1 LAATSAFAQTTV
13 EIYGRAHVAYDAIYK
28 TTGGTTVPGGE
39 AVTGA
44 SASAIAAGNGYDLQN
59 RRRVADDGSRI
70 GFRVTEDLGSG
81 AYAKAVIETG
91 INLDTNS
98 ANGQS
103 GGANSGT
110 GFFGSRDAWVGLGS
124 AQGDIR
130 LGRQNNFWGNG
141 AIEDVG
147 ANRIHFS
154 INGAYTAPS
163 SGWIS
168 GPAARVDNTLKFVAN
183 RGLAGAFAGSE
194 IWIAHPNAA
203 EQAAPNT
210 AATNVTSAGVK
221 GNQAGDVLA
230 KAQGITLKF
239 NQGPWAAQYDYAQ
252 NKNQLNGVQ
261 TAAGTN
267 SNQWTSGPATLT
279 TSPNA
284 DSTLTGAKL
293 GLAYSYADG
302 SKVYFI
308 NSTFKQEYATLSS
321 VSSIYAIIPAAANS
335 APLAI
340 VGGDRKQSNNLIGIQ
355 HRIGAWELHAAY
367 VKQGDLELAGETLNN
382 SGSKA
387 YTLGAR
393 YELSKRTALTVATTQ
408 IKNDT
413 KNNINNSGGG
423 QSSVAAIGYG
433 AKLTQFGASVQHNF

>member
-1 LAATSAFAQTTV
+1 MAAASAFAQSTV

-39 AVTGA
+39 AITGA
-44 SASAIAAGNGYDLQN
+44 GAIAAGNGYDLQN

-103 GGANSGT
+103 GAANSGT
-110 GFFGSRDAWVGLGS
+110 GFFGSRDAWVGLGNTM
-124 AQGDIR
+124 GDIR

-183 RGLAGAFAGSE
+183 QGLAGAFAGSE

-210 AATNVTSAGVK
+210 AATNVTAGGVK
-221 GNQAGDVLA
+221 ANQAGDILA
-230 KAQGITLKF
+230 KAQGVTLKF

-261 TAAGTN
+261 TAAGAST
-267 SNQWTSGPATLT
+267 NQWTGVGTLATAPA
-279 TSPNA
+279 A

-293 GLAYSYADG
+293 GLAYSYANG

-308 NSTFKQEYATLSS
+308 NSTFKQAYATLDQA
-321 VSSIYAIIPAAANS
+321 VYAIIPAAANS

-340 VGGDRKQSNNLIGIQ
+340 VGGARKQSNNLIGVQ
-355 HRIGAWELHAAY
+355 HRIGAWELHATY
-367 VKQGDLELAGETLNN
+367 VKQGDLKIADQTLSN
-382 SGSKA
+382 SGSTA

-408 IKNDT
+408 IKNDAY
-413 KNNINNSGGG
+413 NNINNSGGG